1 MLWEWEGLLG
11 ESEVMLDG
19 EVGRG
24 VPLGGRQSLGR
35 RGKGVREGENG
46 QMAEKKAARLLSHQN
61 QVVCLE
67 ASIEEGFS
75 DKQRELIEK
84 LLQRRKMLMKAAM
97 LLLAKVLRIE
107 NWMIEAELISSEREL
122 LGGESL
128 SL

>member
-1 MLWEWEGLLG
+1 M
-11 ESEVMLDG
+11 V
-19 EVGRG
+19 
-24 VPLGGRQSLGR
+24 
-35 RGKGVREGENG
+35 
-46 QMAEKKAARLLSHQN
+46 EKKAARLLFLQN
-61 QVVCLE
+61 LVVCLE

-97 LLLAKVLRIE
+97 LLLLAKVLKID

-122 LGGESL
+122 LDGESL

>member
-1 MLWEWEGLLG
+1 M
-11 ESEVMLDG
+11 
-19 EVGRG
+19 
-24 VPLGGRQSLGR
+24 
-35 RGKGVREGENG
+35 REGKNG

-61 QVVCLE
+61 LVVCWE
-67 ASIEEGFS
+67 ASMEEGFS